1 MTVRRKDLAGVNN
14 AWRICIYISPKNN
27 YEEVFYGTEADAT
40 KREGE
45 LRRQKARGELFT
57 SIRRTGP
64 PAKRERKAGA
74 QLNQTRIVYDG
85 RGYIVLWRSWRE

>member
-57 SIRRTGP
+57 SIRRTRPRYDVGP
-64 PAKRERKAGA
+64 SDRVAWENREKADHNGA
-74 QLNQTRIVYDG
+74 YPPDG
-85 RGYIVLWRSWRE
+85 E